1 MQNDLDRARQF
12 LPFDALKGFRESLEK
27 TEFLFENKK
36 ILSSDSEEELNNK
49 FLSLSIG
56 NYVFVK
62 YYYQF
67 EYVES
72 YGIVKKIDTIY
83 KNLYLSNSKISFDDI
98 IDIKKL

>member
-72 YGIVKKIDTIY
+72 YGIVKRIDTIY

>member
-1 MQNDLDRARQF
+1 MQNDIDRARQF

-27 TEFLFENKK
+27 TEFLLENKK

-72 YGIVKKIDTIY
+72 YGIIKRIDTIY

>member
-1 MQNDLDRARQF
+1 MQNDIDRARQF

-27 TEFLFENKK
+27 TEFLLENKK
-36 ILSSDSEEELNNK
+36 TLSSDSEEELNNK

>member
-1 MQNDLDRARQF
+1 MQNDLERARQF

-36 ILSSDSEEELNNK
+36 TLSSDSEEELNNK
-49 FLSLSIG
+49 FLSLDVG
-56 NYVFVK
+56 NRVFVK

-67 EYVES
+67 EYIEA
-72 YGIVKKIDTIY
+72 YGTVKKIDTIY

-98 IDIKKL
+98 IDIKKI

>member
-36 ILSSDSEEELNNK
+36 TLSSDSEEELNNK

>member
-27 TEFLFENKK
+27 IEFLVENKK
-36 ILSSDSEEELNNK
+36 TLSCDSEEELNSK
-49 FLSLSIG
+49 FLSLDIG

-67 EYVES
+67 EYVEA
-72 YGIVKKIDTIY
+72 YGIIKKIDTIY

-98 IDIKKL
+98 IDIKKI

>member
-36 ILSSDSEEELNNK
+36 TLSSDSEEELNNK

-67 EYVES
+67 ECVES
-72 YGIVKKIDTIY
+72 YGIIKKIDTIY